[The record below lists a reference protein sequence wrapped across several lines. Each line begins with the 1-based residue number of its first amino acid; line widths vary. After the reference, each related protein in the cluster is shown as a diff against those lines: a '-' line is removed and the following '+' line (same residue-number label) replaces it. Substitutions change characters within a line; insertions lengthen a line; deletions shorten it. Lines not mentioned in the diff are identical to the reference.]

1 VITPQTEHLAPSVSP
16 PWVQVALT
24 AGRTTALCPLAE
36 ISFCGTVTVLQIEH
50 LIVPAVM
57 KEDEAAGELIVT
69 TQNNVYHCLL
79 QYCCFEKQDEYPD
92 VIPDYERIKEKYAG
106 KID

>member
-1 VITPQTEHLAPSVSP
+1 MVKVLKKKIQIHYWYIGEYETGGDKCLIAHGIVTGHSKLTDAMRIHTSP
-16 PWVQVALT
+16 VR
-24 AGRTTALCPLAE
+24 RTC
-36 ISFCGTVTVLQIEH
+36 V
-50 LIVPAVM
+50 
-57 KEDEAAGELIVT
+57 DEAAGDLIVT